1 MPVVWAENNWK
12 FKKSVSKTQRR
23 MQAKIAHHIVSAQC
37 NDDITIEL
45 NSVSQLSDK
54 IWVYIQLNK
63 THKTEN
69 KTNNSKQEN
78 R

>member
-1 MPVVWAENNWK
+1 
-12 FKKSVSKTQRR
+12 

-54 IWVYIQLNK
+54 IWVYTQLNK